1 MKKSTHK
8 ANDQA
13 VIQTTL
19 ILKSNRQMKYL
30 TNNKEAKS
38 KKKGK
43 DRKWIKVNN
52 LSVGTNTKGRKK
64 SLYLRAITMTYR
76 LLQSTICAQRKS
88 LMRDLLL
95 LITITERLNIPNS
108 SLIPADLSVS
118 SKSTEER

>member
-8 ANDQA
+8 ASDQA

-19 ILKSNRQMKYL
+19 KNKSKKQMKYQ
-30 TNNKEAKS
+30 TNNKEAKIN
-38 KKKGK
+38 KKGK

-52 LSVGTNTKGRKK
+52 LSVGTNTKGKKK

-76 LLQSTICAQRKS
+76 LLRSTICAQSKS

-108 SLIPADLSVS
+108 SLIPADLLVS
-118 SKSTEER
+118 SKSTEEH